1 MLHGKKKKRQFMFN
15 SLIFI
20 FQGLE
25 MERPKSSRGRQPANQ
40 ERAISPSP
48 PATPEHQ
55 PTERKEKNANKGTTS
70 PPVSP
75 RADVHTDS
83 SGKDSGSPRRT
94 PQSREREISGTE
106 EIKLLFLLVRE
117 ANS

>member
-1 MLHGKKKKRQFMFN
+1 MFN

-20 FQGLE
+20 FQGSE

-48 PATPEHQ
+48 PTTPEHQ
-55 PTERKEKNANKGTTS
+55 PTVDKENITNKGPAS

-75 RADVHTDS
+75 RADGQADS
-83 SGKDSGSPRRT
+83 RGKDSVSPRRT
-94 PQSREREISGTE
+94 PQNRGREISGTV
-106 EIKLLFLLVRE
+106 EIKLFLFLVTI
-117 ANS
+117 

>member
-1 MLHGKKKKRQFMFN
+1 MFN

-20 FQGLE
+20 FQGSE

-55 PTERKEKNANKGTTS
+55 PTVGKEKNANKGS
-70 PPVSP
+70 QG
-75 RADVHTDS
+75 ADGQTDS
-83 SGKDSGSPRRT
+83 RGKDSGSPRRT
-94 PQSREREISGTE
+94 PQSRERETSGIE
-106 EIKLLFLLVRE
+106 EMKLFLFLVIMW
-117 ANS
+117 S